1 MAQVDRDRLTRKVV
15 NMKFRNSILS
25 ATILAVPVLVAPVAA
40 NAQATVY
47 TPLQGLYV
55 AGGAGANWLQ
65 DETVKSSFNGV
76 GLGAG
81 KFRSNDPGVIGL
93 GSVGWGFGNGL
104 RAELE
109 GSYRNNQFSQLRSGV
124 ATGAGGREQKYGP
137 MVNVF
142 YDFGAYNTIG
152 MIPPVMPYVGLG
164 AGYQFATWSG
174 VEANNPSGSI
184 NAAYKTQGSFAY
196 QAIAG
201 MAFNIA
207 AVPGLAMTAEYRFM
221 GMTGNRNYGATVNPG
236 GQTIGLKTNEQYNN
250 AGLIGVRY
258 TFGVRPVPVAAAPA
272 PAPAPAPARSYL
284 VFFDWDKSNL
294 TDRARQII
302 RDAADNSRKVTYTRL
317 EVNGYTDTSG
327 TPQYNQGLSVRRAQ
341 AVAAELVRDGV
352 AKESISVSGFGD
364 TKLLVA
370 TGPNVR
376 EPQNRR
382 VEIVIR

>member
-1 MAQVDRDRLTRKVV
+1 MWFAILLGAFAANYLTGGPLLATLIISIGNTFEAVV
-15 NMKFRNSILS
+15 GATIIRWVQSHKNHLEYQTDVFAFILASILASLVS
-25 ATILAVPVLVAPVAA
+25 A
-40 NAQATVY
+40 
-47 TPLQGLYV
+47 
-55 AGGAGANWLQ
+55 
-65 DETVKSSFNGV
+65 SM
-76 GLGAG
+76 
-81 KFRSNDPGVIGL
+81 
-93 GSVGWGFGNGL
+93 
-104 RAELE
+104 
-109 GSYRNNQFSQLRSGV
+109 
-124 ATGAGGREQKYGP
+124 GAGGLYLTGLVP
-137 MVNVF
+137 ADMFNAVF
-142 YDFGAYNTIG
+142 LTWWVGDALGGLVVSPFLIRVRKESFYSKNWMAFLGTIG
-152 MIPPVMPYVGLG
+152 FM
-164 AGYQFATWSG
+164 
-174 VEANNPSGSI
+174 
-184 NAAYKTQGSFAY
+184 AYKTQGSFAY

-284 VFFDWDKSNL
+284 VFFDWDKANL

>member
-1 MAQVDRDRLTRKVV
+1 
-15 NMKFRNSILS
+15 MKFRNSILA
-25 ATILAVPVLVAPVAA
+25 ATFLAAPIMAA
-40 NAQATVY
+40 PFAADAQTTVY

-55 AGGAGANWLQ
+55 AGGAGLNWLQ
-65 DETVKSSFNGV
+65 DEKVKSSYNGV
-76 GLGAG
+76 GLGTG
-81 KFRSNDPGVIGL
+81 DFRSNDPGVIGL

-104 RAELE
+104 RVELE
-109 GSYRNNQFSQLRSGV
+109 GSYRNNQFSQLRGGV
-124 ATGAGGREQKYGP
+124 AAGAGGREQKYGP

-142 YDFGAYNTIG
+142 YDFGAYDTISA
-152 MIPPVMPYVGLG
+152 IPAVMPYVGLG
-164 AGYQFATWSG
+164 AGYQWATWSG

-184 NAAYKTQGSFAY
+184 NAAYKTSGSFAY

-201 MAFNIA
+201 VAFNIA

-221 GMTGNRNYGATVNPG
+221 GMTGDRKYGATVNPG
-236 GQTIGLKTNEQYNN
+236 GQSIGLKTNDQYNN

-258 TFGVRPVPVAAAPA
+258 TFGVRPVPVAPVAA
-272 PAPAPAPARSYL
+272 APAPAPARSYL
-284 VFFDWDKSNL
+284 VFFDWDKYNL

-302 RDAADNSRKVTYTRL
+302 KDAADNSRKVSYTRL

-327 TPQYNQGLSVRRAQ
+327 TPAYNQGLSVRRAQ
-341 AVAAELVRDGV
+341 AVAAELVRNGV
-352 AKESISVSGFGD
+352 AKESISVTGFGD
-364 TKLLVA
+364 TRLLVA